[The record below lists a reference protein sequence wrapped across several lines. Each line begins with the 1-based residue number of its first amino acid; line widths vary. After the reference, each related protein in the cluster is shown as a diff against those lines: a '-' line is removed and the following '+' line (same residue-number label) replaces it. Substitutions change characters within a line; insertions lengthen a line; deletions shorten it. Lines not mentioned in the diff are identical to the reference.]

1 MANRRRTAHPRRP
14 RLEIDSLSEWDDFAR
29 EEEAERRARRWSIG
43 IALALH
49 LGLASVFGL
58 FGALPTIGHE
68 VEWEKQIFVVRPVR
82 FEPPPPDRQRDI
94 PEPRARRV
102 PIPDPTPDDPEPIV
116 NPEEI
121 DLQIDPFDTDIVF
134 GPPEAAPIAPEGPI
148 PVGGEV
154 HAPVKISGPAPLYP
168 ERARTFRIEG
178 VVIVRAIVNERG
190 IVEDVKVLKSLPMG
204 LDRAAVEAV
213 ERWRFEPATLHGKPV
228 DVYYTL
234 NVNFQL
240 N

>member
-1 MANRRRTAHPRRP
+1 MANRRRTAHSRRP
-14 RLEIDSLSEWDDFAR
+14 QSEIDALSEWDDFAR

-49 LGLASVFGL
+49 LGLASVFGF

-68 VEWEKQIFVVRPVR
+68 VEPERQIFVVRPVP
-82 FEPPPPDRQRDI
+82 FEPPPPARREEI

-116 NPEEI
+116 NPEEV
-121 DLQIDPFDTDIVF
+121 DLEFDLSDTDVIF
-134 GPPEAAPIAPEGPI
+134 GPPEVPPIAPEGPI

-154 HAPVKISGPAPLYP
+154 RAPVKISGPDPVYP
-168 ERARTFRIEG
+168 EIARRARVEG
-178 VVIVRAIVNERG
+178 VVILQAIVTKQG
-190 IVEDVKVLKSLPMG
+190 TVESIEIFKGLPMG
-204 LDRAAVEAV
+204 LDQAAANAV
-213 ERWRFEPATLHGKPV
+213 RKWRFTPATLHGKPV

-234 NVNFQL
+234 TVKFQL